1 MDDGGKTMNDYR
13 FRQKPEFQRYGTKG
27 QQRLMAAAL
36 AALAVALVVLVVL
49 YLSAASYR
57 TRMGEQLERRIN
69 SNLLDAIGLANRMT
83 GGVQSNS
90 SIRLGQIRQH
100 VFAMDQINALSIA
113 VGGEGARIIPQ
124 EAVTALVDALD
135 RYEVIV
141 QTATGN
147 TLEVRTLPLTH
158 LHSLQELLAK

>member
-1 MDDGGKTMNDYR
+1 MNDYR
-13 FRQKPEFQRYGTKG
+13 YRQKPEFQRYGTKG
-27 QQRLMAAAL
+27 QQRLMAVAL
-36 AALAVALVVLVVL
+36 IALVAALVVLSVL
-49 YLSAASYR
+49 YVSASSYR
-57 TRMGEQLERRIN
+57 SRMGEQMERRIN

-100 VFAMDQINALSIA
+100 VFAMDQINAVSIA

-124 EAVTALVDALD
+124 EAVSALVDALD

-147 TLEVRTLPLTH
+147 ALEVRTLLLTH
-158 LHSLQELLAK
+158 LHSLQELLASR